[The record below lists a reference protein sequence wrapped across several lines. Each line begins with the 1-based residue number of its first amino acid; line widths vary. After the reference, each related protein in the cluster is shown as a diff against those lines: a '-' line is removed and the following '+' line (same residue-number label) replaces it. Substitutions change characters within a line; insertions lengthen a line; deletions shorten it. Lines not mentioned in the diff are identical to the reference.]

1 MLVIAGINVC
11 RGIMGS
17 AGEGASIMAVVAW
30 IGLGH
35 MGGPMTANMVKAG
48 HAVRGFDLSAAA
60 LEAAVANGVE
70 AVESVEAAVQGADV
84 VFTMLPKGDHVRS
97 VYFGDA
103 GILAHAAQETL
114 LIDSSTIDIES
125 AQAVHDAAAAAGFR
139 FVDAPVSGGMSGAAA
154 GTLTFMIGGE
164 AGAVADASDYI
175 KPMAANIIPTG
186 GPTTGQAA
194 KICNNLMLFINL
206 ASTSEGAVL
215 ADRLG
220 LDKQVFWDI
229 ASVSSG
235 DSWAL
240 RTWYP
245 VPGVVPTS
253 AANNGFAPTFTA
265 ELANKDIGLA
275 IAAARST
282 QTPLEI
288 GEHVQQLFQRLI
300 DGGQGAK
307 DCSMIVSLVDGSL
320 QAGQPAPAQQAPG
333 RPANNEQGK

>member
-1 MLVIAGINVC
+1 
-11 RGIMGS
+11 
-17 AGEGASIMAVVAW
+17 MAVVAW
-30 IGLGH
+30 IGLGN

-48 HAVRGFDLSAAA
+48 HTVRGFDLSAEA
-60 LEAAVANGVE
+60 LAAAVGHG
-70 AVESVEAAVQGADV
+70 AAPAASIADAIAGADV

-97 VYFGDA
+97 VYFGDG
-103 GILAHAAQETL
+103 GILANAAKETL

-164 AGAVADASDYI
+164 SGAVADASAYI
-175 KPMAANIIPTG
+175 EPMAGNIIPTG
-186 GPTTGQAA
+186 GATTGQAA

-206 ASTSEGAVL
+206 ASTAEGAVL
-215 ADRLG
+215 AERLG

-245 VPGVVPTS
+245 VAGVVPT
-253 AANNGFAPTFTA
+253 AASNNDFAPSFTA

-282 QTPLEI
+282 DTPLEI

-300 DGGQGAK
+300 DEGEGGK
-307 DCSMIVSLVDGSL
+307 DCSRIVSLVDGSL
-320 QAGQPAPAQQAPG
+320 KTSATATTLG
-333 RPANNEQGK
+333 